1 MSKTSISIEEI
12 LKKLAKRSVE
22 QTGVVFESFH
32 YDNKAIIDA
41 LTAIHQL
48 IEKEVIGEEQKVM
61 SRPFKQHFGGVEK
74 LTQKPVYEIGH
85 RVRDNLRDAQRQ
97 ALTNALYGDRR

>member
-22 QTGVVFESFH
+22 QTGVIFESFH

-48 IEKEVIGEEQKVM
+48 IEREKRLEAITRKAEIEAKKQGFYMAAGLFGVDSPDKVEPLWEKCAVELNKQLEE
-61 SRPFKQHFGGVEK
+61 
-74 LTQKPVYEIGH
+74 L
-85 RVRDNLRDAQRQ
+85 
-97 ALTNALYGDRR
+97 